1 MKKYLMATFVILL
14 TLATSTSSFAHI
26 MVAQHGTLNV
36 VNNGVF
42 MVISLPVT
50 AFKGIDDDHDG
61 KLSTQEFNRHR
72 QMISKTVINNIILKN
87 NNEQATLTGLLL
99 SPMVSHSLPTTPS
112 SQIVIT
118 GRFVLT
124 TPDRQLRYSIG
135 LFGKKADEQLF
146 NITAI
151 NSAEHKKQLIELT
164 PHKSSTSL
172 FTL

>member
-1 MKKYLMATFVILL
+1 MKKLLITTFVILL

-50 AFKGIDDDHDG
+50 AFEGIDDDHDG
-61 KLSTQEFNRHR
+61 KLSQHEFNRHR
-72 QMISKTVINNIILKN
+72 QIISKAIINNIILKN

-99 SPMVSHSLPTTPS
+99 SPVISHSLPTTAS

-118 GRFVLT
+118 GRFILT

-135 LFGKKADEQLF
+135 LFGKKAEEQLF
-146 NITAI
+146 KITAI
-151 NSAEHKKQLIELT
+151 NSADQRKQMIELT
-164 PHKSSTSL
+164 PHKSSISL
-172 FTL
+172 FTI